1 MIDEI
6 PFNDW
11 SQESIDHGWK
21 ECTSRHR
28 RYAKDKRVYYITPK
42 LPLWFIKKYLWKAEG
57 ANSPEELQS
66 VFNGIYKREV
76 PGTEMFY
83 VHFGYFSKEMTP

>member
-1 MIDEI
+1 MGVDEI

-11 SQESIDHGWK
+11 SKERIESDTK

-28 RYAKDKRVYYITPK
+28 RYARDKRVYYISPK
-42 LPLWFIKKYLWKAEG
+42 LPFWFIKKYLWQAEG
-57 ANSPEELQS
+57 ATSQAELQE
-66 VFNGIYKREV
+66 VVDEIYKRKV

-83 VHFGYFSKEMTP
+83 VHFGNFKR